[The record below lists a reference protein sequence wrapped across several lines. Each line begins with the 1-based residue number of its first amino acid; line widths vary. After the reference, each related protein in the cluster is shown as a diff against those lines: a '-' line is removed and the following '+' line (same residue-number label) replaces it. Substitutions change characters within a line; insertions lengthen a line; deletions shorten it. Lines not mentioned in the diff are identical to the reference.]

1 MRKIVLLVVV
11 GLSALH
17 PATATATD
25 PPWRDKLAAAMESP
39 IRTDAEQ
46 ARDANRRPVETLQFI
61 GFRDDMRVLEL
72 FPGTGW
78 YTRLLAPVLAERGE
92 LYLALSTN
100 RIQDVIARTPELATA
115 RVLDVNPLMTSTGI
129 RGVFDLE
136 PFSFWQED
144 LDLVLT
150 FRNAHNLTPA
160 GRASLNE
167 AVFEALRA
175 GGRYAVVDHSRRHM
189 EPDGPENSRRV
200 DPVRIIHEALLA
212 GFEFVAWSDL
222 HYRPDDALR
231 YEVGRRTVR
240 GNTDRFTLLF
250 KKPSD

>member
-1 MRKIVLLVVV
+1 MRQVVSLAVVVLL
-11 GLSALH
+11 SLH
-17 PATATATD
+17 PAIAEDA
-25 PPWRDKLAAAMESP
+25 PWRAKLAAAMDSP
-39 IRTDAEQ
+39 IRTDAEN
-46 ARDANRRPVETLQFI
+46 ARDANRRPVETLEFI

-78 YTRLLAPVLAERGE
+78 YTKLLAPVLAERGE

-115 RVLDVNPLMTSTGI
+115 QVLDVNPLMTSTGI
-129 RGVFDLE
+129 HGVFDLE
-136 PFSFWQED
+136 PFSFWLED

-167 AVFEALRA
+167 AVFESLRP
-175 GGRYAVVDHSRRHM
+175 GGLYGVVDHSRRHM

-200 DPVRIIHEALLA
+200 DPIRIIHEALEE

-222 HYRPDDALR
+222 HYRADDALR

-240 GNTDRFTLLF
+240 GKTDRFTLLF
-250 KKPSD
+250 KKPAD

>member
-17 PATATATD
+17 PATAT
-25 PPWRDKLAAAMESP
+25 PWRDKLAAAMESP

-212 GFEFVAWSDL
+212 GFEFIGWSDL
-222 HYRPDDALR
+222 HYRPDDPLR